1 MRTIAPKE
9 AAMWIAFLL
18 GFIVGTVV
26 GEHYI
31 RNH

>member
-1 MRTIAPKE
+1 MPHVLT
-9 AAMWIAFLL
+9 FLL

-31 RNH
+31 RSH